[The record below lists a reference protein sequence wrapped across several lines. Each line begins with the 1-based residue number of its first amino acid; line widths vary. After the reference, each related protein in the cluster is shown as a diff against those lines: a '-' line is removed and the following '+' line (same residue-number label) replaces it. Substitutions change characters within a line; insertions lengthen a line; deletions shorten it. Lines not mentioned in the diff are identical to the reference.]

1 MLVSIILMSSVIF
14 ATIAL
19 GVIFN
24 NRKIFNRLTSPTK
37 TGKKVLGTN
46 MASLFGLITFALVTM
61 FPSGHAFAQS
71 ASAAATTVAANINP
85 GLGYIGAGLSTGLAS
100 MGAGIGVGIAGAAGI
115 GAISEKPEMLGK
127 TLIYVGLAEGVAIY
141 GLIISIMIMGR
152 I

>member
-1 MLVSIILMSSVIF
+1 MFVSVVLISFVIF

-19 GVIFN
+19 GVVFN
-24 NRKIFNRLTSPTK
+24 SKERVRRLSSP
-37 TGKKVLGTN
+37 KKVGKGLLGIN
-46 MASLFGLITFALVTM
+46 VASLVGFLTFVAISL
-61 FPSGHAFAQS
+61 FPSGHAFAQG
-71 ASAAATTVAANINP
+71 ASAAATSVVANTNP
-85 GLGYIGAGLSTGLAS
+85 GLAYIGAGLSTGLAS

>member
-1 MLVSIILMSSVIF
+1 MLISLILMTSVVLVTIAAGVIF
-14 ATIAL
+14 TNKRVFNKLSSPVKVGKKAL
-19 GVIFN
+19 GV
-24 NRKIFNRLTSPTK
+24 
-37 TGKKVLGTN
+37 N
-46 MASLFGLITFALVTM
+46 MASLFGFITFTLISL

-71 ASAAATTVAANINP
+71 ATAAATSVAANINP

-115 GAISEKPEMLGK
+115 GAISEKPEMLGR

-141 GLIISIMIMGR
+141 GLIISIMIFGR